1 MWKKDFKLHD
11 GSYSVSD
18 IQYYFDHII
27 KKQEKFTGNLLER
40 IHVSKIETRKC
51 KIKKGYYRQ
60 LSTPKKIKLLRF
72 TNKNCK
78 TLHHLEVTKALL
90 VHCIIVSNDCQQ
102 ESCIHLFLI
111 NC

>member
-1 MWKKDFKLHD
+1 MWKEDFKLHD

-18 IQYYFDHII
+18 IQYYFDYII

-40 IHVSKIETRKC
+40 IHVNKIETRKF
-51 KIKKGYYRQ
+51 KIKNGYYRQ
-60 LSTPKKIKLLRF
+60 LLTPKKIKLLGV
-72 TNKNCK
+72 TNKNGK
-78 TLHHLEVTKALL
+78 NLPHLEVTKALL
-90 VHCIIVSNDCQQ
+90 VHFNIVSNDCQQ